1 MAKVDVGNVIAGKY
15 KVLSLLGTGGM
26 GAVFKVRDLDG
37 NELALKICTAHEDV
51 AKKRF
56 AREVRIMASIRH
68 PNVVS
73 VLDFDGDHDPPY
85 FVMPL
90 ARNTLEQEVPSFA
103 TDENAAIQAFLEMCN
118 GIQAIHNSAAVHR
131 DIKPLNAL
139 RMQDGQI
146 VVSDLGLAR
155 FDDRDTTTLTQ
166 TGAFLGTRLYCAPEQ
181 LLPDGS
187 RDADARTDVY
197 QLGKTLYHLLTG
209 QLPAL
214 IDASRVHRGLLHIL
228 QRATKENPRDRYDSV
243 AKLIDAIETYRAS
256 KDPARNPR
264 QTIENLLQQARQLLQ
279 QRQFNG
285 ENVVAILNA
294 MTNAGLSNETT
305 MEMFEQF
312 PEELFPIAASLFPNE
327 LSGAVRIYREAVN
340 AVIGGASFSHAEIV
354 ARKMQM
360 IFNGTKDMDL
370 RVLCIETTLIAA
382 VHLHRFAAMSVFND
396 MLQAVATDEAIPV
409 AEMLNDRF
417 AFYAVVA
424 KQIPPDRLQ
433 TPIRNVQQAALNQ
446 ALG

>member
-1 MAKVDVGNVIAGKY
+1 MVKVDIGTVVAGKY
-15 KVLSLLGTGGM
+15 TVLSLVGTGGM
-26 GAVFKVRDLDG
+26 GAVFKVRALDG
-37 NELALKICTAHEDV
+37 KEFALKICTAHEDM

-73 VLDFDGDHDPPY
+73 VLDFDGEYDPPY

-90 ARNTLEQEVPSFA
+90 AINTLEQEVSRFA
-103 TDENAAIQAFLEMCN
+103 TDENSALQAFLEVCS

-139 RMQDGQI
+139 RMPDGQI

-155 FDDRDTTTLTQ
+155 FDDRDSTTLTQ

-181 LLPDGS
+181 LLPEGS

-214 IDASRVHRGLLHIL
+214 IDASRVDRGLLHIL
-228 QRATKENPRDRYDSV
+228 QRATRENPHDRYDSV
-243 AKLIDAIETYRAS
+243 AKLIDAVETYRAS

-279 QRQFNG
+279 QRQYDG
-285 ENVVAILNA
+285 ANVVAILNTL
-294 MTNAGLSNETT
+294 TNAKLSNETT

-312 PEELFPIAASLFPNE
+312 PEELLPIVAPQFPNE
-327 LSGAVRIYREAVN
+327 LSAVVRVYRDAVD
-340 AVIGGASFSHAEIV
+340 AVIGNASFSHAEIV
-354 ARKMQM
+354 ARKMQL
-360 IFNGTKDMDL
+360 IFNGTQDAEL

-382 VHLHRFAAMSVFND
+382 THLHRFAAMNVFNE
-396 MLQAVATDEAIPV
+396 MIQAVAIDEAIPI
-409 AEMLNDRF
+409 AEMLSDRL
-417 AFYAVVA
+417 ALYAVVA
-424 KQIPPDRLQ
+424 TQIPPDRLH
-433 TPIRNVQQAALNQ
+433 TPIRNVQTQAMNRS
-446 ALG
+446 